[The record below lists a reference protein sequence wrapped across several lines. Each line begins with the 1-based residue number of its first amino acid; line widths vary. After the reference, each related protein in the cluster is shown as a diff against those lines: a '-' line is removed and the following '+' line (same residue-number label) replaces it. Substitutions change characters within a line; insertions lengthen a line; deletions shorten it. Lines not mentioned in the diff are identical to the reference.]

1 MAKPPRSPLVGYNH
15 NVKYGGHIF
24 HIQTEDSGPGNPH
37 ILTHIFYEG
46 SILGSKRCQYEAAEP
61 DDKVRSLMQDQ
72 HKAILRDLK
81 HQAYDQRIVAFFAS
95 RGEVFASEELVAQSA
110 PVPAPEHDDKLVTHP
125 PSHDNSLVTPP
136 PGPAP
141 LEVPITPGPA
151 EAALDLD
158 AIPAAPA
165 ERRPSSEQL
174 PIHLAKPALPGPGI
188 YNFQRPT
195 RDERVNELTSAAV
208 LGTKAPPPSP
218 IPPPIAMAAT
228 PAPLAAPP
236 SPAAMA
242 TPTQATPAP
251 LLAAT
256 PDPAHVS
263 QGTPAPLLAPAPDPA
278 HVSPGTPAP
287 LLASTPGPAHVSQAT
302 PGPLPTATPG
312 PAHVSPGTPAPLPA
326 STPAPT
332 TPGHLPGQVATPSPV
347 VLQKQVV
354 VGAGAKPGP
363 SRTSPTTPVRRRPLL
378 GGPFVVKEGSYV
390 SIPPTASASS
400 PHPAAA
406 STTAGEAKTAES
418 QLPEHER
425 SKAPVGAS
433 QSLDDVILAYL
444 AQGEH
449 KR

>member
-110 PVPAPEHDDKLVTHP
+110 PVPTPDHDDKLVTHP

-236 SPAAMA
+236 TPAAMA
-242 TPTQATPAP
+242 TPT
-251 LLAAT
+251 
-256 PDPAHVS
+256 
-263 QGTPAPLLAPAPDPA
+263 
-278 HVSPGTPAP
+278 PGTPAP
-287 LLASTPGPAHVSQAT
+287 LLASTPD
-302 PGPLPTATPG
+302 PGPCSPRARRPRCWRPRLIRPMFPR
-312 PAHVSPGTPAPLPA
+312 AHRPRCWRA
-326 STPAPT
+326 
-332 TPGHLPGQVATPSPV
+332 
-347 VLQKQVV
+347 
-354 VGAGAKPGP
+354 
-363 SRTSPTTPVRRRPLL
+363 RPVRPMFPRPRLARSRRPRPVRPMFPRAHRPRCLRARL
-378 GGPFVVKEGSYV
+378 RRPRPAICPAWSRRH
-390 SIPPTASASS
+390 PPSCSKS
-400 PHPAAA
+400 
-406 STTAGEAKTAES
+406 
-418 QLPEHER
+418 R
-425 SKAPVGAS
+425 S
-433 QSLDDVILAYL
+433 
-444 AQGEH
+444 
-449 KR
+449 

>member
-287 LLASTPGPAHVSQAT
+287 L
-302 PGPLPTATPG
+302 
-312 PAHVSPGTPAPLPA
+312 PA